1 MSSMK
6 NNFFTH
12 SRNIAFL
19 ASWRG
24 VVSILDRG
32 LRRGLFNEVIYEQRP
47 EGSEGVS
54 LVKIWKKRI
63 PGKENSRCKGPEGS
77 TFYKVEKVNMAG
89 AQQSEQ
95 GGR

>member
-6 NNFFTH
+6 NNIFTH
-12 SRNIAFL
+12 STNTAFL

-32 LRRGLFNEVIYEQRP
+32 FRRGLFNEVIYEQRP
-47 EGSEGVS
+47 EGSEGVIS

-63 PGKENSRCKGPEGS
+63 PGKETSAKALREAR
-77 TFYKVEKVNMAG
+77 VL
-89 AQQSEQ
+89 Q
-95 GGR
+95 G